1 MGKHTLCRRF
11 LLCLCCH
18 SLKKDQPSVSPAAPN
33 QSTLTHMDNSVSWE
47 KTEGRTASRVK
58 TAAVA
63 PLPAGKSSIVTGG
76 ALKQYIATSP
86 VNPSKLNPE
95 PAEEPSLSSA
105 GRYVPVSFSES
116 SQSGR
121 DLSTP
126 VEGKVEF
133 CDKNS
138 DMASVQDM
146 SVAGL
151 NLQAAQREIE
161 IEREFEADEPD
172 FNCVV
177 RGVNFHELLQD
188 SVESEQPNVVR

>member
-1 MGKHTLCRRF
+1 M
-11 LLCLCCH
+11 
-18 SLKKDQPSVSPAAPN
+18 SPVAPN

-47 KTEGRTASRVK
+47 KTEGRTVSRVK
-58 TAAVA
+58 TTAVA
-63 PLPAGKSSIVTGG
+63 PLPVGKSSIVTGG
-76 ALKQYIATSP
+76 SALKQYIATSP

-121 DLSTP
+121 DLSSP

-161 IEREFEADEPD
+161 IEREFEVDEPD

-188 SVESEQPNVVR
+188 SLESEQPNVVR

>member
-1 MGKHTLCRRF
+1 
-11 LLCLCCH
+11 
-18 SLKKDQPSVSPAAPN
+18 
-33 QSTLTHMDNSVSWE
+33 
-47 KTEGRTASRVK
+47 
-58 TAAVA
+58 
-63 PLPAGKSSIVTGG
+63 
-76 ALKQYIATSP
+76 
-86 VNPSKLNPE
+86 
-95 PAEEPSLSSA
+95 
-105 GRYVPVSFSES
+105 
-116 SQSGR
+116 
-121 DLSTP
+121 

-161 IEREFEADEPD
+161 IEREFEVDEPD

-188 SVESEQPNVVR
+188 SLESEQPNVVR

>member
-1 MGKHTLCRRF
+1 
-11 LLCLCCH
+11 
-18 SLKKDQPSVSPAAPN
+18 
-33 QSTLTHMDNSVSWE
+33 
-47 KTEGRTASRVK
+47 
-58 TAAVA
+58 VA
-63 PLPAGKSSIVTGG
+63 PLPVGKSSIVTGG
-76 ALKQYIATSP
+76 SALKQYIATSP

-121 DLSTP
+121 DLSSP

-161 IEREFEADEPD
+161 IEREFEVDEPD

-188 SVESEQPNVVR
+188 SLESEQPNVVR